1 MHGLNVKLIGVSC
14 SPYTTADR
22 AFFCYLQVLRLALV
36 GGAVGPLSVAD
47 DPLVTVGE
55 VQDVRGVED
64 VVGDGEEHPHY
75 PDGAGDAER
84 GSLAHARLQR
94 VEDGHVPARVV
105 RKSILLFFVG
115 TFNKVFIIRQKHFL
129 ME

>member
-1 MHGLNVKLIGVSC
+1 MRGLNVKLIVVSC
-14 SPYTTADR
+14 SPYPTADS
-22 AFFCYLQVLRLALV
+22 ASFCYLQVLRLALI

-55 VQDVRGVED
+55 VQDVGRVED

-84 GSLAHARLQR
+84 GSLAHARFQR

-105 RKSILLFFVG
+105 RK
-115 TFNKVFIIRQKHFL
+115 
-129 ME
+129 

>member
-1 MHGLNVKLIGVSC
+1 MQRLKVKLIGVSC
-14 SPYTTADR
+14 SPYTTADK
-22 AFFCYLQVLRLALV
+22 ASFCYLQVLRLALV

-55 VQDVRGVED
+55 VQDVGSVED
-64 VVGDGEEHPHY
+64 VVGDGEEHPYY

-94 VEDGHVPARVV
+94 VKDGHVPATVV
-105 RKSILLFFVG
+105 RKFIL
-115 TFNKVFIIRQKHFL
+115 
-129 ME
+129 